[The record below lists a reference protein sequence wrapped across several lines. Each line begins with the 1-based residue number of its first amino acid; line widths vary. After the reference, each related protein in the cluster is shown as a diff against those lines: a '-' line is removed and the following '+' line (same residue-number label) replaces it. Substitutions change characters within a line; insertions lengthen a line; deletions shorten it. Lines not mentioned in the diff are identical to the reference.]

1 MAGCRS
7 PTMADTPDLTAIV
20 QQIASGDPDAEER
33 LIEYIAPRVRAMALA
48 RTRDRDLAGD
58 LTQEVLVAVLVA
70 ARKDQI
76 REPSRII
83 AFVCGVAKNVIN
95 NHARRQRMHPESPL
109 EDEVPQL
116 TTEDNQ
122 EASDRLRALD
132 GALAQLTATDQQL
145 LRLTLVDGMKP
156 GEIAAQLRLTPE
168 VVRTRKSRALKRM
181 LEAMDV
187 PSRNP
192 VARHL

>member
-1 MAGCRS
+1 
-7 PTMADTPDLTAIV
+7 MADTPDLTSVV
-20 QQIASGDPDAEER
+20 QSIASGDRRAEER

-48 RTRDRDLAGD
+48 RTRDRDLARD
-58 LTQEVLVAVLVA
+58 LTQDVLVAVLVA

-76 REPSRII
+76 RDQSRVI
-83 AFVCGVAKNVIN
+83 AFVCGVANNIIN
-95 NHARRQRMHPESPL
+95 NHARRQRAHPESPL
-109 EDEVPQL
+109 DDELQRL
-116 TTEDNQ
+116 AAKDSH
-122 EASDRLRALD
+122 EASDRLRTLD
-132 GALAQLTATDQQL
+132 GALAQLSAADQQL
-145 LRLTLVDGMKP
+145 LRLTLVDGLKP

-192 VARHL
+192 LARHI

>member
-1 MAGCRS
+1 
-7 PTMADTPDLTAIV
+7 MADTSDLTAIV
-20 QQIASGDPDAEER
+20 QSIASGDRRAEER
-33 LIEYIAPRVRAMALA
+33 LIEYIAPRVRAMAVA
-48 RTRDRDLAGD
+48 RTRDRDLARD
-58 LTQEVLVAVLVA
+58 LTQDVLVAVLVA

-76 REPSRII
+76 REQSRVI
-83 AFVCGVAKNVIN
+83 AFVCGVAKNIIN
-95 NHARRQRMHPESPL
+95 NYARRQRMRSESPL
-109 EDEVPQL
+109 DDEMVQLVAEDRL
-116 TTEDNQ
+116 

-132 GALAQLTATDQQL
+132 GALAQLSTDDQQL

-156 GEIAAQLRLTPE
+156 GEIAEQLRLTPE

-192 VARHL
+192 VARHV